1 MTDTTTAPAPVVDVL
16 CVGAGF
22 SGLYAAYTARER
34 GWTFAGFEK
43 APDVGGTWFWNTYPG
58 ARCDVESIYYSY
70 SFSEELQKDWTWSQ
84 RFAPQAEI
92 LSYINHVAE
101 RFDLRSHFAFNAT
114 VVAANWLPDEKLWEL
129 TLDSGDTRRGR
140 YLLAGSGGL
149 STPKDIDVPGLESFT
164 GLTVSTSRWNVSLDD
179 LAGMRVAVIGTGS
192 SGVQCIPLIAEV
204 AEHLTVFQR
213 TPNYVFPAR
222 NAPLSTEVV
231 DEVKSR
237 YPEIRKECRYSPGGI
252 PDRPVADK
260 AFDVS
265 DEERRRRYEAA
276 YERSGFLGVGA
287 EFTDLLLDLEAN
299 ETAAGFFRGKIHEI
313 VHDQRTATLLEP
325 RFPLGAK
332 RSCFGTDYYETFN
345 RPNVSLVSLREE
357 PITTMTAD
365 SIVTEAG
372 SYEVDA
378 IVLAIGFDAFT
389 GPLYGLNVTTPDHG
403 RLQDAWTAGPRTFL
417 GVMTTGFPNFFMI
430 AGPQSPALAS
440 NVVMTIEQA
449 VDWIADLIAHA
460 RAEGREVVEATA
472 AGQDDWVDITEW
484 TVGQTLYANTD
495 SWYRGSNVTGKPS
508 TFMGYVGGV
517 GHYRRICE
525 EIARRGYP
533 GVSLDGRS
541 VEPGIGRIDEQ
552 VEHTDTTTAAGEVH
566 AEVATVVGG

>member
-1 MTDTTTAPAPVVDVL
+1 MTDPNSPREVVDVL

-22 SGLYAAYTARER
+22 SGLYTAYQARER

-43 APDVGGTWFWNTYPG
+43 APDVGGTWYWNTYPG

-70 SFSEELQKDWTWSQ
+70 SFSEELQKEWTWSE

-92 LSYINHVAE
+92 LRYINHVAD
-101 RFDLRSHFAFNAT
+101 RFDLRRYFRFTST
-114 VVAANWLPDEKLWEL
+114 VVASTWLPDEQVWEL
-129 TLDSGDTRRGR
+129 TLDSGETRRGR

-149 STPKDIDVPGLESFT
+149 STPKEVDVPGLENFT
-164 GLTVSTSRWNVSLDD
+164 GTTVSTSRWNISLDD
-179 LAGMRVAVIGTGS
+179 LTGKRVAVIGTGS

-204 AEHLTVFQR
+204 ADHLTVFQR

-222 NAPLSTEVV
+222 NAPLAPEVV

-237 YPEIRKECRYSPGGI
+237 YPDIREECRYSPGGI
-252 PDRPVADK
+252 PDRPVTDR
-260 AFDVS
+260 AFDVD

-287 EFTDLLLDLEAN
+287 EFADLLFDLEAN
-299 ETAAGFFRGKIHEI
+299 ETAAEFFRGKIHEI

-357 PITTMTAD
+357 PLTTMTETG
-365 SIVTEAG
+365 IVTEG
-372 SYEVDA
+372 GTYEVDA

-389 GPLYGLNVTTPDHG
+389 GPLFGLNVTTPDHG
-403 RLQDAWTAGPRTFL
+403 RLQDVWAQGPRTFL
-417 GVMTTGFPNFFMI
+417 GLMTAGFPNFFMI

-460 RAEGREVVEATA
+460 RATGHDVIETTPEA
-472 AGQDDWVDITEW
+472 QDDWVEITER
-484 TVGQTLYANTD
+484 TVGQTLYAATD
-495 SWYRGSNVTGKPS
+495 SWYRGSNVAGKPT

-533 GVSLDGRS
+533 GVALDGRA
-541 VEPGIGRIDEQ
+541 VAPRIGRIDEE
-552 VEHTDTTTAAGEVH
+552 VDHTDIATASGEVH